1 MKYVISDIHGCYEEF
16 MELLEK
22 ISFSEQDELFVLGD
36 VLDRGPEPIKTMQ
49 EIMGRENITFLLGNH
64 EYMFALMLQVLD
76 DEDMDFEEKNNLLN
90 DWFQDGAIVTS
101 AQFLELKNEEQDAIL
116 DYIKNSAVYYKIEM
130 GENTY
135 ILVHAGIEGF
145 EEGKS
150 LEEYDVADFI
160 SGRIDYEKRL
170 YSDENTYI
178 ITGHTPTP
186 SIRKDKK
193 PLIYKENGHIAIDCA
208 CVFGGRLA
216 VYCLDTEEVTYVE
229 AKPRQEEDLE
239 FSL

>member
-36 VLDRGPEPIKTMQ
+36 VLDRGPEPIKVIE
-49 EIMGRENITFLLGNH
+49 EIMGRKNVTFLLGNH
-64 EYMFALMLQVLD
+64 EYMLVTMLQLLD
-76 DEDMDFEEKNNLLN
+76 REDVAKEEKNELLN
-90 DWFQDGAIVTS
+90 NWFSDGAIITS

-116 DYIKNSAVYYKIEM
+116 DYIRNSASYYKIEM
-130 GENTY
+130 GEKTY

-145 EEGKS
+145 EEGKN
-150 LEEYDVADFI
+150 LEEYETTDFI
-160 SGRIDYEKRL
+160 FGQTEYEKRL

-193 PLIYKENGHIAIDCA
+193 PLIYKEHGHIAMDCA

-216 VYCLDTEEVTYVE
+216 VYCLDTEEVTYVD
-229 AKPRQEEDLE
+229 AKPREEE
-239 FSL
+239 VW

>member
-22 ISFSEQDELFVLGD
+22 ISFSEQDELFILGD

-49 EIMGRENITFLLGNH
+49 EIMGRKNVTFLLGNH
-64 EYMFALMLQVLD
+64 EYMFAMMLQLLD
-76 DEDMDFEEKNNLLN
+76 REDVAFEEKNDLLN

-116 DYIKNSAVYYKIEM
+116 DYIRSSAVYYKIEM
-130 GENTY
+130 SEKTY
-135 ILVHAGIEGF
+135 ILVHAGMDGF
-145 EEGKS
+145 EEGKK
-150 LEEYDVADFI
+150 LEEYEVADFV
-160 SGRIDYEKRL
+160 SGRMDYEKRL

-186 SIRKDKK
+186 AIRKDKK
-193 PLIYKENGHIAIDCA
+193 PLIYKGNGHIAIDCA

-216 VYCLDTEEVTYVE
+216 AFCLDTEEVTYVE
-229 AKPRQEEDLE
+229 AKPREEEELE
-239 FSL
+239 I

>member
-1 MKYVISDIHGCYEEF
+1 MMKYVISDIHGCYEEF

-49 EIMGRENITFLLGNH
+49 EIMGRKNVTFLLGNH
-64 EYMFALMLQVLD
+64 EYTFAMMLQVLD
-76 DEDMDFEEKNNLLN
+76 NEDIAFEEKNNLLN

-116 DYIKNSAVYYKIEM
+116 DYIRNSAVYYKIEM
-130 GENTY
+130 GEKTY

-145 EEGKS
+145 EEGKE
-150 LEEYDVADFI
+150 LEKYEIADFV

-186 SIRKDKK
+186 AIRKDKK

-216 VYCLDTEEVTYVE
+216 AYCLDTEEVTYVE
-229 AKPRQEEDLE
+229 AKPRQEEELE
-239 FSL
+239 F